1 MDEQLVQVKVEVR
14 AATTTGS
21 VPSRRSCPC
30 SGLWLVRGVL
40 IVPGAGLSALSLNL
54 AIFAILNGV
63 APIEYAMQQS
73 GRSEEEIGR
82 SRPKD
87 DSRSGQV
94 P

>member
-1 MDEQLVQVKVEVR
+1 V
-14 AATTTGS
+14 AGA
-21 VPSRRSCPC
+21 
-30 SGLWLVRGVL
+30 RGADR
-40 IVPGAGLSALSLNL
+40 PRAGLSALSLNL